1 MVVYTDWSKK
11 LNGKTF
17 GVNRIAS
24 KRPPLVDK
32 IKQKSTR
39 ELLIE
44 FMNKQDK
51 FNQSIMLRFDEQAKF
66 NKQQLEFNKIIINR
80 IDRIVKVNNLNE

>member
-11 LNGKTF
+11 LDGKTF
-17 GVNRIAS
+17 GVKRIAS
-24 KRPPLVDK
+24 KKPPLVDK

-51 FNQSIMLRFDEQAKF
+51 FN
-66 NKQQLEFNKIIINR
+66 KQQLEFNKIIINR
-80 IDRIVKVNNLNE
+80 IDRIVKVNNLKE